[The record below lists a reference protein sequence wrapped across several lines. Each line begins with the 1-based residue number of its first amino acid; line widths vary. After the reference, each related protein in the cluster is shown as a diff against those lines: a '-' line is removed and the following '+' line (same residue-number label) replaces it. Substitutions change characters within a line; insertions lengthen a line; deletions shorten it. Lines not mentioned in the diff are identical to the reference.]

1 MASRRWKALER
12 RTAQRL
18 EGQRVLR
25 GADFSKSD
33 VDVILDLH
41 PELKIDAKAYKRFA
55 HHTLMRGIQKLYC
68 KEDSHVPVLVTAEP
82 RQRDPFVT
90 IPLSFFAQLLR
101 DRATV
106 EQWVKRES

>member
-1 MASRRWKALER
+1 MSKRWKALEK

-41 PELKIDAKAYKRFA
+41 PELKVDAKAYKRFA
-55 HHTLMRGIQKLYC
+55 HHTLVREIQKRYC
-68 KEDSHVPVLVTAEP
+68 RGDGHIPVLVTAEP
-82 RQRDPFVT
+82 RQRDPYVT

-106 EQWVKRES
+106 AQWVKRDE